1 MDPEYKKKIPG
12 FKSMGSWRVKEME
25 YTIAAISGDGIGPE
39 IVREAKKVLDKIG
52 QKYSHKFNYE
62 DVLMG
67 GISIDTYGVPL
78 TDEALETA
86 KKSDAVLLGAV
97 GGNVGNSRW
106 YDVAPNL
113 RPEAGLLA
121 IRKGLNL
128 FANIRPAY
136 LYNDLAGACPL
147 KKEIIGDGFDMVIVR
162 ELTGGLYFGERH
174 TETVDGV
181 EQATDT
187 LVYSEKE
194 IRRVAIKAFE
204 IAMKRKKKVTSVDKA
219 NVLDSSRLWRKVVA
233 EVAKDYPEVTLENML
248 VDNCAMQL
256 VMNPRQFDVILTEN
270 MFGDILSDEASMIT
284 GSIGML
290 SSASLNESKFGLY
303 EPSHGSAPDI
313 AGKDIANP
321 IATILSA
328 AMMLRFSFDLDKEA
342 DAIEDA
348 VRKVLA
354 DGYRTVDI
362 MDEGMKQVGTTEMG
376 NLICERI

>member
-1 MDPEYKKKIPG
+1 
-12 FKSMGSWRVKEME
+12 ME
-25 YTIAAISGDGIGPE
+25 YRIATISGDGIGPE
-39 IVREAKKVLDKIG
+39 IVTEAKKVLDRVG
-52 QKYSHKFNYE
+52 GVFGHKFNYE
-62 DVLMG
+62 EVLMG

-78 TDEALETA
+78 TDEALATA
-86 KKSDAVLLGAV
+86 KASDSVLLGAV

-136 LYNDLAGACPL
+136 LYDGLDEACPL

-174 TETVDGV
+174 TEEVNGV
-181 EQATDT
+181 MQATDT
-187 LVYSEKE
+187 LVYNENE
-194 IRRVAIKAFE
+194 IRRVALKAFD

-233 EVAKDYPEVTLENML
+233 EVARDYPEVTLEHML

-256 VMNPRQFDVILTEN
+256 VMNPGQFDVILTEN

-290 SSASLNESKFGLY
+290 SSASLNEGKFGLY

-313 AGKDIANP
+313 AGKGIANP

-342 DAIEDA
+342 DAIEHA
-348 VRKVLA
+348 VRNVLS

-362 MDEGMKQVGTTEMG
+362 MADGMTQVGTVEMG
-376 NLICERI
+376 KLICERIAK